1 MSSIR
6 PVCFRWVNPN
16 LALTTEAFRNLRKGW
31 PSFGDSAQSQAD
43 EPQQT
48 LFSWAEFM
56 AEEPVKPK
64 RRGRKP
70 QPASMSMFE
79 WAAELEREK
88 DTVGV
93 GR

>member
-1 MSSIR
+1 MPTAR
-6 PVCFRWVNPN
+6 GLVPCTDGPR
-16 LALTTEAFRNLRKGW
+16 
-31 PSFGDSAQSQAD
+31 
-43 EPQQT
+43 QT

-64 RRGRKP
+64 RRSRKV

-79 WAAELEREK
+79 WAMELEQERKKE
-88 DTVGV
+88 TVGV